1 MASVT
6 TPEDAKNGKQ
16 NITLRLSAQT
26 LHKVRVIAAQ
36 RGTSISGLLTQQIEE
51 IAKVD
56 DAYERAR
63 TRELARLR
71 DGIGFDGIEHVKRED
86 LYDRKSFR

>member
-1 MASVT
+1 MATTSV
-6 TPEDAKNGKQ
+6 PAKSDKQ
-16 NITLRLSAQT
+16 NITLSLSAQT
-26 LHKVRVIAAQ
+26 LHKVRVLAAQ

-51 IAKVD
+51 IAKAE

-71 DGIGFDGIEHVKRED
+71 SGLGFDGIEHVKRED

>member
-1 MASVT
+1 MATISS
-6 TPEDAKNGKQ
+6 PAKTEKQ

-26 LHKVRVIAAQ
+26 LHKVRVLAAQ

-63 TRELARLR
+63 SRELARLR
-71 DGIGFDGIEHVKRED
+71 SGQGFDGIERVKRED

>member
-1 MASVT
+1 MATIS
-6 TPEDAKNGKQ
+6 TPAKSEKQ

-26 LHKVRVIAAQ
+26 LHKVRVLAAQ

-63 TRELARLR
+63 SRELARLR
-71 DGIGFDGIEHVKRED
+71 SGQGFDGIERVKRED